1 MGTTTLL
8 EIEALLSEAIG
19 DALEFEPDVVST
31 GTTARITATTLA
43 NYDWGSSDYFNRHWV
58 YFTELANA
66 GVQRQVKDYVTA
78 TTSTGTSVPYL
89 NLRGSALAS
98 ATGAALP
105 TLRLHRFNRNN
116 KIRAIKRALGQIY
129 PNIHIPIKDETLIT
143 GNLLPDASFE
153 WWTSTTALNFYSTT
167 NATLAQTSTGGLKRN
182 GLYSAK
188 VTVSAANGYMYISS
202 DTYPRL
208 LDLMGRD
215 VSVYCWAYPE
225 VADDAFIEIYYICN
239 DGTTTDTLTSTTE
252 CAAGAYTL
260 LKLENQSIPDDLE
273 EIQIRFK
280 VATNA
285 KYVYFDDAMLL
296 GRNMLEYLLPEQFQA
311 DATVSQIRMQ
321 QSGYSDEIV
330 YDISPKLWSG
340 KEEFSIF
347 TEVVNGT
354 SYQFIRLLNYPSAQR
369 RIRLDGIKKLEV
381 PTTDAGTISLDGAKL
396 ELLVCLSA
404 HILYEIEKGTVSLD
418 DRASYE
424 RESSYWYAK
433 YKTLLPQMMMMQP
446 SGTIRTGVM

>member
-8 EIEALLSEAIG
+8 ALEALLSEAIG
-19 DALEFEPDVVST
+19 DALEFEPDAITS
-31 GTTARITATTLA
+31 GTTNVITATTLA
-43 NYDWGSSDYFNRHWV
+43 NYDQGSSDYFNRFWI

-66 GVQRQVKDYVTA
+66 GTQRQVKDYITA
-78 TTSTGTSVPYL
+78 TTSTATSVPYL
-89 NLRGSALAS
+89 KLRGGALAT
-98 ATGAALP
+98 ATGASLP

-153 WWTSTTALNFYSTT
+153 WWTSTSALKFYSTT
-167 NATLAQTSTGGLKRN
+167 NATIAQTSTGGLKRN

-188 VTVSAANGYMYISS
+188 CTVSAANGYIYISS

-215 VSVYCWAYPE
+215 VNLYCWAYPE
-225 VADDAFIEIYYICN
+225 VADDAFIEIYTVSN
-239 DGTTTDTLTSTTE
+239 DGTTTQTLTSTTT
-252 CAAGAYTL
+252 CPAAMFTL
-260 LKLENQSIPDDLE
+260 LKLEDQALNDDLE

-280 VATNA
+280 VKTNA
-285 KYVYFDDAMLL
+285 KYAYFDDAMLL
-296 GRNMLEYLLPEQFQA
+296 GRNVLEYLLPEQFQV
-311 DATVSQIRMQ
+311 DATVKQLRMQ
-321 QSGYSDEIV
+321 QAGYSDEIV
-330 YDISPKLWSG
+330 YDLAPKLWSA
-340 KEEFSIF
+340 KEEFSAF
-347 TEVVNGT
+347 TEIVNGT
-354 SYQFIRLLNYPSAQR
+354 SYEFIRLLNYPSAQR

-381 PTTDAGTISLDGAKL
+381 PTTDSGTISLDGIKL

-404 HILYEIEKGTVSLD
+404 HLLYEIEKGTVSLD
-418 DRASYE
+418 DRKSYE
-424 RESSYWYAK
+424 NESAYWYAK
-433 YKTLLPQMMMMQP
+433 YRTLLPQMMMMQP